1 MRSNRSGR
9 LALPGWTVG
18 ALVGGFLVATALAG
32 YLVFATV
39 RDLVAGWNITA
50 FGPTPAPVAGG
61 GPVPTPSGS
70 VNPVGDLLPQKW
82 EGVERVTVLVMGIDR
97 RQGENEKG
105 YLTDSMML
113 VTVDPVAQT
122 AGMLSIPRD
131 LWVEIPSYEV
141 NTINTANRTGDYY
154 DYPGGGPALA
164 VKTVEHNLGMTVDYY
179 VRLDFTAFETLI
191 DTIGGIDVYNETE
204 INDPFYPDGSY
215 GYEPFYLP
223 AGQQHLNG
231 HDALRYARTRHDSSD
246 IARAQRQQQVV
257 LAIREK
263 ALTPGT
269 LAKLI
274 TEAPQLYR
282 TLNQSVWTNLSLNQ
296 IVGLALLAQDIPRE
310 NIHSAVIDY
319 QYVLDYT
326 TPEGRQVLVPLRDK
340 IRELRDSMFATSAVF
355 APPSD
360 EELKSLM
367 ATEGARV
374 EVLNGA
380 GVQGLAQATSDW
392 LKGQGVNVVNFDT
405 ADRTDYP
412 NSVIVTLVEKPYT
425 TRWLAKTFNVSSAV
439 SGSDPSGAADIRII
453 LGQDWRVP
461 TTP

>member
-1 MRSNRSGR
+1 
-9 LALPGWTVG
+9 VG
-18 ALVGGFLVATALAG
+18 VLVGVFLVATTLAG

-50 FGPTPAPVAGG
+50 FDPTPVSVAGKG
-61 GPVPTPSGS
+61 LAATPSGNT
-70 VNPVGDLLPQKW
+70 NPVGSLIPQKW
-82 EGVERVTVLVMGIDR
+82 GGVERVTVLLMGIDR

-105 YLTDSMML
+105 YLTDSMIL

-122 AGMLSIPRD
+122 GGMLSIPRD
-131 LWVEIPSYEV
+131 LWVEIPGYEV

-164 VKTVEHNLGMTVDYY
+164 VKTVEHNLGVTVDYY
-179 VRLDFTAFETLI
+179 VRLDFTAFETVI
-191 DTIGGIDVYNETE
+191 DKLGGIDVYNETE

-231 HDALRYARTRHDSSD
+231 RDALRYARTRHDSSD

-263 ALTPGT
+263 VLAPGT
-269 LAKLI
+269 LARLI
-274 TEAPQLYR
+274 TEAPQLYQ
-282 TLNQSVWTNLSLNQ
+282 TLNQSVWTNMSLNQ
-296 IVGLALLAQDIPRE
+296 IIGLALLAQDIPRE
-310 NIHSAVIDY
+310 DIRSAVIDY

-340 IRELRDSMFATSAVF
+340 IRELRDSMFATSAAI
-355 APPSD
+355 APPTD
-360 EELKSLM
+360 DELKALM
-367 ATEGARV
+367 ATEGARI

-380 GVQGLAQATSDW
+380 GVEGLARATSEW
-392 LKGQGVNVVNFDT
+392 LTEQGVNVVNFDT

-412 NSVIVTLVEKPYT
+412 NSVIVTFTDKPYT
-425 TRWLAKTFNVSSAV
+425 ARWLAKTFNVSGVV
-439 SGSDPSGAADIRII
+439 SGSDPSGTADIRVI